1 MARRFIKLLYS
12 NKAAAIGAFI
22 ISAVI
27 CAAIFAALDQVVFHS
42 TLITR
47 ILHNPYSLD
56 KTAKLSPPCS
66 GHPLGTDDLG
76 RDVLARI
83 IYGAYVS
90 IQVAVLAV
98 AIAGV
103 IGSFLGLIAG
113 YYGGIVDMVIMR
125 IVDILLAFPGI
136 LLALTFVAFVGPGLT
151 NVVIALSLRSWV
163 NYARIIRGEVLKL
176 REEEFTLAAKAVGCS
191 DWRLMCRHVLPNA
204 LAPVLVQATMG
215 LGSMI
220 ISEASLSFLGL
231 GVMPPT
237 PSWGMMLSTGQRYI
251 RTAWWLSVFPGLA
264 IFLTV
269 MGANLLGDAIRDMFD
284 PRLLESTSKAEKTP

>member
-1 MARRFIKLLYS
+1 MARRFVKLLYS
-12 NKAAAIGAFI
+12 NKGAAIGASI
-22 ISAVI
+22 IAIVI
-27 CAAIFAALDQVVFHS
+27 CSAIFAALDQGIFHS

-66 GHPLGTDDLG
+66 RHPLGTDDLG
-76 RDVLARI
+76 RDILARI
-83 IYGAYVS
+83 IYGARVS
-90 IQVAVLAV
+90 IEVAVLAV

-113 YYGGIVDMVIMR
+113 YYGGIVDMAIMR

-176 REEEFTLAAKAVGCS
+176 REEEFILAAKAVGCS
-191 DWRLMCRHVLPNA
+191 DWRIMCRHVLPNA

-237 PSWGMMLSTGQRYI
+237 PSWGMMLSAGQRYI

-284 PRLLESTSKAEKTP
+284 PRLLESTSKTEKTP